1 MAARTRPRVET
12 VDLGSYQQA
21 VRKVLTCDVITAS
34 RPRPGVL
41 DQVLYWADQMA
52 EDLRALFGYTL
63 IATTDH
69 VRLVRELD
77 LLDPTQRQTFARKGK
92 PFDRRRLAY
101 LCLLLAAFQRSQV
114 EISLGDL
121 VRRVTPSAN
130 RIEGLGYDPTDSTHK
145 AALVDVVHWLLD
157 RGALHLSDG
166 SVEAWA
172 RGGEQGDA
180 LFDIDHEICEV
191 LFRPTRPIQHLH
203 SASGLLSDALGQ
215 DAPRERA
222 AQRARRLLV
231 EYPVVYY
238 ADVEPEVAAA
248 LRGRGPAEEVSRLT
262 GTKLE
267 RRAEG
272 VLLADASGAF
282 TDRAFPGRGGAVTRT
297 AGLLL
302 AQVANHFEESWAGL
316 ARLPAPGAVHEHPEL
331 VARIDAG
338 IPQEGIV
345 TELAWAEGERVPRV
359 GEPAPVPLVERER
372 LEDMLADLFEEFG
385 AASFTAT
392 WQQDPQG
399 LLDAALALL
408 SDLALVRPVPGGVL
422 VTPAALRYRNIRGA
436 LPERPDTGLL
446 PFGPLDQPEAGQN
459 GGGPDGD
466 RPDGGRPGSD
476 RPESDRPDGGA
487 AGTETPSAQS
497 EQPETEGTE
506 ETAP

>member
-1 MAARTRPRVET
+1 MTRHSRPRVET

-21 VRKVLTCDVITAS
+21 VRRVLTCDVITAS

-41 DQVLYWADQMA
+41 DQVLYWADQMS

-63 IATTDH
+63 VATTDH

-77 LLDPTQRQTFARKGK
+77 LLDPTQRQAFARRGR

-121 VRRVTPSAN
+121 VRGFTPSAN
-130 RIEGLGYDPTDSTHK
+130 EIEGLGYDPTDSSHK
-145 AALVDVVHWLLD
+145 AALVDVAHWLLD

-172 RGGEQGDA
+172 RGGDQGDA

-191 LFRPTRPIQHLH
+191 LFRPTRPIQHLN
-203 SASGLLSDALGQ
+203 SASGLLSDPLGP

-222 AQRARRLLV
+222 AQRARRLLL

-248 LRGRGPAEEVSRLT
+248 LRGRGLAEEVARLT

-302 AQVANHFEESWAGL
+302 AQIATHFEESWAAL
-316 ARLPAPGAVHEHPEL
+316 ARLSAPGPVHEHPEL

-338 IPQEGIV
+338 VPREGV
-345 TELAWAEGERVPRV
+345 VSELAWAETEQPPTV
-359 GEPAPVPLVERER
+359 GEPASLPLVERER
-372 LEDMLADLFEEFG
+372 MEDMVADLFEEFG
-385 AASFTAT
+385 AASFTAS
-392 WQQDPQG
+392 WQQDPHG

-408 SDLALVRPVPGGVL
+408 TDLDLVRPLSGGVL

-446 PFGPLDQPEAGQN
+446 PFGPLEPADESADEPPQTD
-459 GGGPDGD
+459 PDD
-466 RPDGGRPGSD
+466 AHPVP
-476 RPESDRPDGGA
+476 
-487 AGTETPSAQS
+487 
-497 EQPETEGTE
+497 PETGTE

>member
-1 MAARTRPRVET
+1 MTRHTRPRVET

-41 DQVLYWADQMA
+41 DQVLYWADQMT

-63 IATTDH
+63 VATTDH

-77 LLDPTQRQTFARKGK
+77 LLDPTQRQEFARKGR

-121 VRRVTPSAN
+121 VRGFTPSAN
-130 RIEGLGYDPTDSTHK
+130 EIEGLGYDPTDSTHK
-145 AALVDVVHWLLD
+145 AALVDVAHWLLD

-172 RGGEQGDA
+172 RGGDQGDA

-191 LFRPTRPIQHLH
+191 LFRPTRPIQHLN
-203 SASGLLSDALGQ
+203 SASGLLSDPLGP

-222 AQRARRLLV
+222 AQRARRLLL

-248 LRGRGPAEEVSRLT
+248 LRGRGPAEEVARLT

-272 VLLADASGAF
+272 VLLADASGTF

-302 AQVANHFEESWAGL
+302 AQIATHFEESWAALGHL
-316 ARLPAPGAVHEHPEL
+316 TAPGPLHEHPEL

-338 IPQEGIV
+338 VPREGVV
-345 TELAWAEGERVPRV
+345 TELAWAETDRTTTVA
-359 GEPAPVPLVERER
+359 EPASLPLVERER
-372 LEDMLADLFEEFG
+372 LEDMVADLFEEFG

-392 WQQDPQG
+392 WQQDPHG

-408 SDLALVRPVPGGVL
+408 TDLDLVRPLPGGVL

-446 PFGPLDQPEAGQN
+446 PFGPIEPADEPADEPPPTD
-459 GGGPDGD
+459 PDD
-466 RPDGGRPGSD
+466 
-476 RPESDRPDGGA
+476 
-487 AGTETPSAQS
+487 TPPAP
-497 EQPETEGTE
+497 PETEGTE

>member
-1 MAARTRPRVET
+1 MTRHTRPRVET

-41 DQVLYWADQMA
+41 DQVLYWADQMT

-63 IATTDH
+63 VATTDH

-77 LLDPTQRQTFARKGK
+77 LLDPTQRQEFARKGR

-121 VRRVTPSAN
+121 VRGFTPSAN
-130 RIEGLGYDPTDSTHK
+130 EIEGLGYDPTDSTHK
-145 AALVDVVHWLLD
+145 AALVDVAHWLLD

-172 RGGEQGDA
+172 RGGDQGDA

-191 LFRPTRPIQHLH
+191 LFRPTRPIQHLN
-203 SASGLLSDALGQ
+203 SASGLLSDPLGP

-222 AQRARRLLV
+222 AQRARRLLL

-248 LRGRGPAEEVSRLT
+248 LRGRGPAEEVARLT

-272 VLLADASGAF
+272 VLLADASGTF

-302 AQVANHFEESWAGL
+302 AQIATHFEESWAALGHL
-316 ARLPAPGAVHEHPEL
+316 TAPGPLHEHPEL

-338 IPQEGIV
+338 VPRAGVV
-345 TELAWAEGERVPRV
+345 TELAWAETDRTTTVA
-359 GEPAPVPLVERER
+359 EPASLPLVERER
-372 LEDMLADLFEEFG
+372 LEDMVADLFEEFG

-392 WQQDPQG
+392 WQQDPHG

-408 SDLALVRPVPGGVL
+408 TDLDLVRPLPGGVL

-446 PFGPLDQPEAGQN
+446 PFGPIEPADEPADEPPPTD
-459 GGGPDGD
+459 PDD
-466 RPDGGRPGSD
+466 
-476 RPESDRPDGGA
+476 
-487 AGTETPSAQS
+487 TPPAP
-497 EQPETEGTE
+497 PETEGTE

>member
-1 MAARTRPRVET
+1 MTQRTRPRVES

-21 VRKVLTCDVITAS
+21 VRKVLTCDVITAT

-41 DQVLYWADQMA
+41 DQVLYWADQMT

-63 IATTDH
+63 VATTDH

-77 LLDPTQRQTFARKGK
+77 LLDPSQRQTFARRGR

-101 LCLLLAAFQRSQV
+101 LCLLLAAFQRAQV

-121 VRRVTPSAN
+121 VRGFTPSAN
-130 RIEGLGYDPTDSTHK
+130 EIAGLGYDPTDSTHK
-145 AALVDVVHWLLD
+145 AALVDVAHWLLE

-172 RGGEQGDA
+172 RGGDQGDA
-180 LFDIDHEICEV
+180 LFDIDHEVCEV
-191 LFRPTRPIQHLH
+191 LFRPTRPLQHLN
-203 SASGLLSDALGQ
+203 SATGLLGDPLGP

-231 EYPVVYY
+231 EFPVVYY

-248 LRGRGPAEEVSRLT
+248 LRARGPAEEVARLT
-262 GTKLE
+262 GTRLE

-272 VLLADASGAF
+272 VLLADSAGTF

-302 AQVANHFEESWAGL
+302 AQIATHFEESWAGL
-316 ARLPAPGAVHEHPEL
+316 ARLSAPGPLHEHPEL
-331 VARIDAG
+331 AARIDAG
-338 IPQEGIV
+338 LPREGIV
-345 TELAWAEGERVPRV
+345 TELAWAETADAPAVA
-359 GEPAPVPLVERER
+359 EPAELPLVERER
-372 LEDMLADLFEEFG
+372 LETMVADLFEEFG
-385 AASFTAT
+385 PASFTAT
-392 WQQDPQG
+392 WQQDPHG

-408 SDLALVRPVPGGVL
+408 TDLALVRPLPGGVL

-446 PFGPLDQPEAGQN
+446 PFGPLDAPAPDDAEA
-459 GGGPDGD
+459 PD
-466 RPDGGRPGSD
+466 PGH
-476 RPESDRPDGGA
+476 
-487 AGTETPSAQS
+487 SA
-497 EQPETEGTE
+497 PAPTTTEGTE
-506 ETAP
+506 DTAP

>member
-1 MAARTRPRVET
+1 MARRNRPRVED

-21 VRKVLTCDVITAS
+21 VRKVLTCDVITAA

-41 DQVLYWADQMA
+41 DQVLHWADQMT
-52 EDLRALFGYTL
+52 EDLRDLFGYTL

-77 LLDPTQRQTFARKGK
+77 LLDPSQRQTFARKGK

-121 VRRVTPSAN
+121 VKRLTPSAN
-130 RIEGLGYDPTDSTHK
+130 EIEGLGYDPTDSTHK
-145 AALVDVVHWLLD
+145 AALVDVTHWLLD

-191 LFRPTRPIQHLH
+191 LFRPTRPVQHLN
-203 SASGLLSDALGQ
+203 SASGLLSDALGP

-248 LRGRGPAEEVSRLT
+248 LRGKGPAEEVARLT

-272 VLLADASGAF
+272 VLLADSSGTF

-302 AQVANHFEESWAGL
+302 AQIANHFEESWAAL
-316 ARLPAPGAVHEHPEL
+316 AHLPAPGPVHEHPEL

-338 IPQEGIV
+338 VPQEGVV
-345 TELAWAEGERVPRV
+345 TELAWAEAGHAPTVA
-359 GEPAPVPLVERER
+359 EPASVPLVERER
-372 LEDMLADLFEEFG
+372 LEEMVADLFEEFG
-385 AASFTAT
+385 ASSFTAS

-408 SDLALVRPVPGGVL
+408 TDLSLVRPLPGGVL

-446 PFGPLDQPEAGQN
+446 PFGSLDPTSGDTTGPEAPATQPE
-459 GGGPDGD
+459 P
-466 RPDGGRPGSD
+466 
-476 RPESDRPDGGA
+476 PEQA
-487 AGTETPSAQS
+487 
-497 EQPETEGTE
+497 EQAETEGTE
-506 ETAP
+506 EPAP

>member
-1 MAARTRPRVET
+1 MTRHTRPRVET

-41 DQVLYWADQMA
+41 DQVLYWADEMT

-63 IATTDH
+63 VATTDH

-77 LLDPTQRQTFARKGK
+77 LLDPTQRQEFARKGR

-121 VRRVTPSAN
+121 VRGFTPSAN
-130 RIEGLGYDPTDSTHK
+130 EIEGLGYDPTDSTHK
-145 AALVDVVHWLLD
+145 AALVDVAHWLLD

-172 RGGEQGDA
+172 RGGDQGDA

-191 LFRPTRPIQHLH
+191 LFRPTRPIQHLN
-203 SASGLLSDALGQ
+203 SASGLLSDPLGP

-222 AQRARRLLV
+222 AQRARRLLL

-248 LRGRGPAEEVSRLT
+248 LRGRGPAEEVARLT

-272 VLLADASGAF
+272 VLLADASGTF

-302 AQVANHFEESWAGL
+302 AQIATHFEESWAALGHL
-316 ARLPAPGAVHEHPEL
+316 TAPGPLHEHPEL

-338 IPQEGIV
+338 VPREGVV
-345 TELAWAEGERVPRV
+345 TELAWAETDRTTTVA
-359 GEPAPVPLVERER
+359 EPASLPLVERER
-372 LEDMLADLFEEFG
+372 LEDMVADLFEEFG

-392 WQQDPQG
+392 WQQDPHG

-408 SDLALVRPVPGGVL
+408 TDLDLVRPLPGGVL

-446 PFGPLDQPEAGQN
+446 PFGPIEPADEPADEPPPTD
-459 GGGPDGD
+459 PDD
-466 RPDGGRPGSD
+466 
-476 RPESDRPDGGA
+476 
-487 AGTETPSAQS
+487 TPPAP
-497 EQPETEGTE
+497 PETEGTE